1 MALQRSI
8 EEINEKIKSGKV
20 VVVTAEEIL
29 SMVESDGYENTYR
42 KVDVITTGTFGPMCS
57 SGAFLNFGH
66 SDPPIRMQKVWL
78 NDVPAY
84 TGIAAVD
91 AYIGATELSENR
103 GMEYGGA
110 FVIEDLIAGKS
121 VKLKAISLGTDCYPL
136 KEIETYINKDS
147 LNQAYLFNPRNSY
160 QNYAVAVNS
169 SDKTIYTYMGILY
182 PKLANATY
190 CSAGQLSPLLN
201 DPFYETIGIGT
212 RIFLGGAQGY
222 VAWEGTQHSP
232 SVARNEKGIPIGGAG
247 TLALIGDL
255 KKMSRRYI
263 RAAIFE
269 RYGISM
275 YVGVGIPIPILNE
288 QIFKNV
294 LVRDEDIQ
302 VPVLDYSVGR
312 RKRPSL
318 GIVNYKELR
327 SGVIKVQGKEIKT
340 APISSY
346 KMAREIA
353 QVLKEW
359 ILKGEFLLTNY
370 VQELPKNQNV
380 KPLEMRTIEDLEVE
394 YEKE

>member
-1 MALQRSI
+1 
-8 EEINEKIKSGKV
+8 
-20 VVVTAEEIL
+20 
-29 SMVESDGYENTYR
+29 
-42 KVDVITTGTFGPMCS
+42 
-57 SGAFLNFGH
+57 
-66 SDPPIRMQKVWL
+66 
-78 NDVPAY
+78 
-84 TGIAAVD
+84 
-91 AYIGATELSENR
+91 
-103 GMEYGGA
+103 
-110 FVIEDLIAGKS
+110 
-121 VKLKAISLGTDCYPL
+121 
-136 KEIETYINKDS
+136 
-147 LNQAYLFNPRNSY
+147 
-160 QNYAVAVNS
+160 
-169 SDKTIYTYMGILY
+169 
-182 PKLANATY
+182 
-190 CSAGQLSPLLN
+190 
-201 DPFYETIGIGT
+201 
-212 RIFLGGAQGY
+212 
-222 VAWEGTQHSP
+222 
-232 SVARNEKGIPIGGAG
+232 VARNEKGIPIGGAG

-380 KPLEMRTIEDLEVE
+380 KPLEIRTTEDLEVE